1 MCVCVCVCVCS
12 PTLCIIII
20 FKCIYLAKRSLGHH
34 WPDLLSSLPH
44 AGSSFEPANSSCH
57 RRDRVPW
64 LGLKG
69 VPTVC
74 QLPCT
79 GSRSLSQWTIGEV
92 PVLFPVWSLTYLT
105 WDKLLIKP
113 TCLPDFRSPPT
124 GFPLSCF
131 PLAAPLHTGRAPPP
145 PSGLGAPWARVSPR
159 GFAFRFREWEAPA
172 PGLKTAAAAISRSS
186 GGRSR
191 GPGFSRETAAAS
203 GHFLVNLLPQFE
215 EHSWA
220 QSFARYQHLRG
231 AWNSADSQ
239 NHCRPTR
246 PEALEVS
253 VYLSPLGDSIS
264 QSLEP
269 CSLF

>member
-44 AGSSFEPANSSCH
+44 DGSSFAPANSSCH

-105 WDKLLIKP
+105 WGQTTNKTYL
-113 TCLPDFRSPPT
+113 PT
-124 GFPLSCF
+124 GFPLSAYRISALLLPAHSPSPHRPC
-131 PLAAPLHTGRAPPP
+131 PSAPQRPGSSVGPSLAQGVRVQVSGMGSTCSRLENSGGRHFTLFRRQEQRPGFQQGNCSGFWAFSCE
-145 PSGLGAPWARVSPR
+145 PSASVWGAQFSPE
-159 GFAFRFREWEAPA
+159 FREVSTS
-172 PGLKTAAAAISRSS
+172 PGSLKQCRFSEPLQTDPSRSS
-186 GGRSR
+186 GGKR
-191 GPGFSRETAAAS
+191 
-203 GHFLVNLLPQFE
+203 FLE
-215 EHSWA
+215 SSWW
-220 QSFARYQHLRG
+220 FYK
-231 AWNSADSQ
+231 
-239 NHCRPTR
+239 
-246 PEALEVS
+246 PEF
-253 VYLSPLGDSIS
+253 GTM
-264 QSLEP
+264 
-269 CSLF
+269 